1 MEFDWNRAIAPLPSA
16 HFLQTEQWALVKQSI
31 GWIPHFVYWDRTG
44 EMNLWREGLP
54 TPSAVTAAALILE
67 RKINLGRVNT
77 GLSMLYI
84 PKGPLFD
91 GGINSGKI
99 ILEHIKEFA
108 QKRKAIYIKIDPDLV
123 VGTGI
128 EGLDSTPDNEG
139 IAFRK
144 SLQAT
149 GWRYS
154 PDQVQF
160 KNTVQLDLVS
170 DIDDMLASM
179 KPKTR
184 YNIRLAEKKGVKIR
198 PGTMKD
204 LPQLYM
210 MYAETALRDHFILRP
225 EKYYLFT
232 WELFMEKLMAEPLIA
247 EVEGVPVAAVFII
260 RFAGKAWY
268 VYGMSTQIHR
278 EKMPNHLLQWR
289 AILRAKEV
297 GCTCYDFWGA
307 PSVFAESDPLWGVY
321 KFKEGFGGQVVR
333 TVGAWDFALKPTL
346 YRITTIFLPKILEFL
361 RRNARKQLSAASQL

>member
-1 MEFDWNRAIAPLPSA
+1 
-16 HFLQTEQWALVKQSI
+16 
-31 GWIPHFVYWDRTG
+31 
-44 EMNLWREGLP
+44 
-54 TPSAVTAAALILE
+54 
-67 RKINLGRVNT
+67 
-77 GLSMLYI
+77 MLYI
-84 PKGPLFD
+84 PKGPLFG

-108 QKRKAIYIKIDPDLV
+108 QERKAIYIKIDPDTV

-128 EGLDSTPDNEG
+128 EGLDANPDNEG
-139 IAFRK
+139 VAFRNYI
-144 SLQAT
+144 QAT

-160 KNTVQLDLVS
+160 KNTIRLDLVPN
-170 DIDDMLASM
+170 IDVMLASM

-204 LPQLYM
+204 LALLYR
-210 MYAETALRDHFILRP
+210 MYAETALRDHFILRH
-225 EKYYLFT
+225 EQYYMFT
-232 WELFMEKLMAEPLIA
+232 WELFMQKQMAEPLIA
-247 EVEGVPVAAVFII
+247 EVEGVPVAAVFMI

-268 VYGMSTQIHR
+268 VYGMSKQIHR
-278 EKMPNHLLQWR
+278 EKMPNHLLQWQ

-307 PSVFAESDPLWGVY
+307 PSVFKESDPLWGVF
-321 KFKEGFGGQVVR
+321 KFKEGFGGKVVR
-333 TVGAWDFALKPTL
+333 TVGAWDFALRPTL
-346 YRITTIFLPKILEFL
+346 YRTTTILLPKILDLL